1 MESLYQI
8 VGLVFAGLLIWGI
21 YRSIKGKPDQFSR
34 DNLSKSFSSLGVLA
48 LGLIA
53 FVALLVL
60 VVKNI
65 S

>member
-1 MESLYQI
+1 MQTFYQLL
-8 VGLVFAGLLIWGI
+8 GLVAAGLLVWTI
-21 YRSIKGKPDQFSR
+21 YRTIKGKPEQFSR
-34 DNLSKSFSSLGVLA
+34 ENLAKSFSSLGMLA